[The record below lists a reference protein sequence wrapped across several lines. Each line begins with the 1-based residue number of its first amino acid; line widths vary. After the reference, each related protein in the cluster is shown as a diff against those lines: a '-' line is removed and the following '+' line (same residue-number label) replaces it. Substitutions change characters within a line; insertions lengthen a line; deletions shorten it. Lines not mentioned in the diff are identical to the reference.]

1 MAQVVYS
8 AANYPLG
15 TSLEDLGFV
24 RLSASTFTAEH
35 VVGEITAGG
44 TKYFEAVEGASGIS
58 ATGNQTFTF
67 DPATDE
73 VDILVVCNF
82 TMTDL
87 SHASG
92 FKVQFDGASGATA
105 AFTID
110 GSDVITQTEWVIPGT
125 FSTTGSNAIAT
136 DIPTTG
142 KAFAARYHYNSTTQ
156 EAKVRY
162 WGAAVDGLEAAE
174 PAIWHLTGTTSSS
187 LTPRI
192 LMSIQ
197 SSSGDF
203 SSLSYGTDGDL
214 ATFPSLTEVVT
225 TPTNLTVSNVTD
237 TTADVD
243 WT

>member
-8 AANYPLG
+8 ASNYPLG
-15 TSLEDLGFV
+15 TSLEDLGFT
-24 RLSASTFTAEH
+24 RLSPGIFSAEH
-35 VVGEITAGG
+35 AVNEITVGG
-44 TKYFEAVEGASGIS
+44 TKYFESTGGT
-58 ATGNQTFTF
+58 TGNQTFTF

-73 VDILVVCNF
+73 VDILIVCNF

-92 FKVQFDGASGATA
+92 FKVQFDGANGTA
-105 AFTID
+105 CAFTIN
-110 GSDVITQTEWVIPGT
+110 GSDVITQTDWVIPGT

-136 DIPTTG
+136 DIPTTS

-162 WGAAVDGLEAAE
+162 WGAAVDGLEAVE